1 MTHKEPKEDQVM
13 SQLKIMIVEDELIV
27 AKDIQRIL
35 KKLGYEAFEPFAQG
49 KKALDAIEKLNPDL
63 IMLDINLKSS
73 EMDGIQVAEQI
84 HQHYHIPFIYLTA
97 FSDKATLDRAKQT
110 EPYAYIIKPFEEADI
125 RTAVEIAYY
134 KYTKDLEVQNKG
146 NRFASA
152 LESLDVAVII
162 TDANEKIIFMNRMA
176 ESITG
181 VLKQEALGKDIAN
194 AMKNCEADTRQHFKS
209 LVHTIV
215 GESKKDLSEE
225 VTISNGA
232 NDHKVNLNTYPILSA
247 SNKISGCA
255 FVMTSPGRADAVAE
269 SSTDKNLFNFL
280 ENIYANNSFFVK
292 KDSRFVKVNF
302 QDILWVEALDNYV
315 IIKTA
320 SKEQYI
326 LHSSMKDIET
336 RLPQLNF
343 ARVHRSY
350 IVQLDKITALEENA
364 CIVDGSRIPI
374 GKSYKDN
381 LMSRLNLF

>member
-1 MTHKEPKEDQVM
+1 MTTKEEQAMAP
-13 SQLKIMIVEDELIV
+13 LKIMIVEDEIIV

-35 KKLGYEAFEPFAQG
+35 KKMGYEAFDPYAQG

-63 IMLDINLKSS
+63 ILLDINLKSS
-73 EMDGIQVAEQI
+73 ELDGIQVAEQI
-84 HQHYHIPFIYLTA
+84 HQNYRIPFIFLTA

-125 RTAVEIAYY
+125 RTAIEIAYY

-152 LESLDVAVII
+152 LESLEVAVII
-162 TDANEKIIFMNRMA
+162 TDASEKIIFMNRMA

-181 VLKQEALGKDIAN
+181 VLKQEALGKEISA
-194 AMKNCEADTRQHFKS
+194 ALKNSQTETRQHFKD
-209 LVHTIV
+209 LVHTVV
-215 GESKKDLSEE
+215 GESKKDSAEE

-232 NDHKVNLNTYPILSA
+232 NDQKISLNTFPILSVN
-247 SNKISGCA
+247 NKISGCA
-255 FVMTSPGRADAVAE
+255 FVMTTAANAKVAAE
-269 SSTDKNLFNFL
+269 GGTDKNLFNFL

-302 QDILWVEALDNYV
+302 QDILWIEALDNYV
-315 IIKTA
+315 IIKTI

-336 RLPQLNF
+336 RMPQMNF

-350 IVQLDKITALEENA
+350 IVQIDQITALEENA
-364 CIVDGSRIPI
+364 CIIDGNRIPI
-374 GKSYKDN
+374 GKSYRDN